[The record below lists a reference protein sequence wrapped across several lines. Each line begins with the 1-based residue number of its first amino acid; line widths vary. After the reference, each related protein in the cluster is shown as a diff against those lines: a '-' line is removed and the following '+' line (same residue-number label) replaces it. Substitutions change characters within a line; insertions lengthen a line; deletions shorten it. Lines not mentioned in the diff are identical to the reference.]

1 MNRRSAIRN
10 VFIIST
16 GAALLPACAGE
27 DKGVI
32 PLKNL
37 SLTGSQ
43 EKVLSA
49 LTESILPKT
58 RSFAGAA
65 DLKAHEFLLTMMDD
79 CTSPEEQKK
88 FMEGQKAFNELTRNR
103 FGQLFSGCSDQQKK
117 ELLQAI
123 EAKKDIPDDVLRF
136 YETVKRYTIQS
147 FTSSKEYM
155 TEVRKYKMVPGSDF
169 KGCVPVAAS

>member
-43 EKVLSA
+43 ERVLSA

-88 FMEGQKAFNELTRNR
+88 FADGQKAFDELTRKK
-103 FGQLFSGCSDQQKK
+103 FSKLFSECSAEQKS
-117 ELLQAI
+117 ELLKAI
-123 EAKKDIPDDVLRF
+123 ENKTDIPKEAAVF
-136 YETVKRYTIQS
+136 YNTVKGYTIQS
-147 FTSSKEYM
+147 FTSSKEYL
-155 TEVRKYKMVPGSDF
+155 TKIKKYQMVPGSNF
-169 KGCVPVAAS
+169 KGCVPVGKS